1 MSLDTDEFEYVST
14 LLRQQSG
21 MVLEAGKEYL
31 VETRLGPIA
40 KQAGHSTVNELIK
53 QLRRSPANSLHTSVV
68 EALTTNETQFF
79 RDIHP
84 FEALRTNILPALIE
98 KRSTTR
104 RLDIWCA
111 AASTGQEPY
120 SLAMLMD
127 DAFPQL
133 SSWSVRCL
141 ASDISEEALTRA
153 REGLYRQL
161 EINRGL
167 PEPMLKKY
175 FVKQGANWQISDQL
189 RRRIEYRNIN
199 LIAPWPSMPALDLI
213 MMRNVL
219 IYFNIETKQQI
230 LAKVRRV
237 LKPDGYL
244 FLGSAETT
252 LNLDT
257 DYKQVQIGRSV
268 CYQLK

>member
-1 MSLDTDEFEYVST
+1 MSLEAGDFDYVCT

-31 VETRLGPIA
+31 VETRLKPVA
-40 KQAGHSTVNELIK
+40 KQAGFASLTDLIS
-53 QLRRSPANSLHTSVV
+53 QLRDRPLNQLHVSVV

-84 FEALRTNILPALIE
+84 FEALQSSILPELFR
-98 KRSTTR
+98 KRAATR
-104 RLDIWCA
+104 QLNVWCA

-120 SLAMLMD
+120 SLAMLLAD
-127 DAFPQL
+127 SFPDRA
-133 SSWSVRCL
+133 SWHVRCL
-141 ASDISEEALTRA
+141 ASDLSEEALARA
-153 REGLYRQL
+153 RQGCYRQL
-161 EINRGL
+161 EVNRGL
-167 PEPMLKKY
+167 PPRLLTKY
-175 FVKQGANWQISDQL
+175 FSEQGADWQLAEQIL
-189 RRRIEYRNIN
+189 RRVEFRNIN
-199 LIAPWPSMPALDLI
+199 LVAAWPVLPQMDLI
-213 MMRNVL
+213 LMRNVL
-219 IYFNIETKQQI
+219 IYFNVETKKAI
-230 LAKVRRV
+230 LRKVRKV

-257 DYKQVQIGRSV
+257 AFEQVQFNKTV